1 MSLTARALWTIE
13 RNLDKPLSLGEIAA
27 ACGGSKYHLAHAFGA
42 ATGLAVME
50 YVRARRLSQAAE
62 RLASGATDILDLAM
76 ESGYGSH
83 EAFTRAF
90 RARFGVTPEAVR
102 NRKSVEDI
110 AMMTPIRPPAG
121 PVAQLPDPRIVEA
134 GSMIVVGLAERQSF
148 VSKQNIPAQWQRFM
162 ARYGEIADKVDAIPL
177 GVCTDVDDDGHFN
190 YVCGAEV
197 ARVDETPRGLTVLR
211 IPARTYA
218 VFMHEG
224 HVSAIDAT
232 YTAILDHWMP
242 DHGRVAADGASLER
256 HLSTFDPRTG
266 LGGVEIWMPLQQR
279 AR

>member
-50 YVRARRLSQAAE
+50 YVRARRLSHAAE
-62 RLASGATDILDLAM
+62 RLAAGAPDILDLAM

-90 RARFGVTPEAVR
+90 RARFGVTPDAVR

-121 PVAQLPDPRIVEA
+121 PVAQLPEPRIVDA
-134 GSMIVVGLAERQSF
+134 GAMLVVGLAERQSF
-148 VSKQNIPAQWQRFM
+148 ASKQNIPAQWQRFM
-162 ARYGEIADKVDAIPL
+162 ARYAEIDDKVDAIPL

-190 YVCGAEV
+190 YVCGVEV
-197 ARVDETPRGLTVLR
+197 TRINEAPRGLTVLR
-211 IPARTYA
+211 IPSRTYA
-218 VFMHEG
+218 VFTHEG
-224 HVSAIDAT
+224 HVSAIVET
-232 YTAILDHWMP
+232 YTAILDHWLP
-242 DHGRVAADGASLER
+242 ANGRVAADGASLER
-256 HLSTFDPRTG
+256 HRPTFDPRTG
-266 LGGVEIWMPLQQR
+266 LGGVEIWMPLQPLAQ
-279 AR
+279 